1 MMHADHRK
9 KGVVYGFRPRGLFVS
24 DRLAETGN
32 VYCFRRSTRAR
43 LRNASTDKEELD
55 AIHASHMGLN
65 RCETLVLFLATDD
78 IDETWCMLKGR
89 LRHVPFARP
98 ETAGGITP
106 KWITQLHEI
115 GDNWFCSDLG
125 PEAFSQWLAAVPL
138 SEEELAQMTMAQIS
152 RELEAGAKV
161 QVAGDELLI
170 GPVSSQFA
178 ARAVLGL
185 IQTRVERTDYI
196 QKRFKRDP
204 GPGTSN

>member
-1 MMHADHRK
+1 M
-9 KGVVYGFRPRGLFVS
+9 PRGLFVS

-43 LRNASTDKEELD
+43 LRDASTDKEELD

-65 RCETLVLFLATDD
+65 RCETLVLFDATDD
-78 IDETWCMLKGR
+78 VDETWCTLKGR

-106 KWITQLHEI
+106 KWITQLHES

-161 QVAGDELLI
+161 QVAGDELVI

-178 ARAVLGL
+178 ARAVLGPNES
-185 IQTRVERTDYI
+185 RGHAERTNYLI
-196 QKRFKRDP
+196 ATQQFQPGQKRFK
-204 GPGTSN
+204 GPD